1 MLIIAELLGQ
11 ISKIFFQAKIHAL
24 TYYNCYYF
32 MRTEAEILGSE
43 KEKLLKKLIDV
54 EFEGRAAIHEV
65 SKLREACRRMK
76 EVSLI
81 WELNFTQILAN

>member
-1 MLIIAELLGQ
+1 
-11 ISKIFFQAKIHAL
+11 
-24 TYYNCYYF
+24 

-76 EVSLI
+76 EVSLN
-81 WELNFTQILAN
+81 WE